1 MRQSKGLEAFSLFL
15 SIRSKYEIMDKILG
29 AVLAFLNQD
38 KLSLFVHYIR
48 VHDSNITLYGYY
60 LHTYNMY

>member
-1 MRQSKGLEAFSLFL
+1 MRQSKGLEGFSLFL

-38 KLSLFVHYIR
+38 KLSLFVHCIR
-48 VHDSNITLYGYY
+48 VRDLNINLYGYY
-60 LHTYNMY
+60 LHT

>member
-1 MRQSKGLEAFSLFL
+1 MRQSKGLEGFSLFL

-48 VHDSNITLYGYY
+48 VHDSNI
-60 LHTYNMY
+60 NFV